1 METVTPGGRRRRRGA
16 AAVAVAVALAVGA
29 AGRPAAAQAPGPAP
43 APAAAAAPAP
53 AAAPAAAE
61 ALTLVVSGDGA
72 ELDPAALR
80 AAIEAEVGGRVVL
93 GGGPPPIASPG
104 AGLLTVAVHR
114 TRAELEVGYTS
125 ERRGTIV
132 RVVEAPAAPADLIR
146 NAAWLAGNLVRDEAG
161 ELLGPEV
168 VPAVVPPPL
177 PPPPARSAPAAAV
190 TTTTTTTT
198 TTTATV
204 VAPRPA
210 RPFEVATAS
219 LFFPVAT
226 NRTNP
231 HVRTWLNLNLVYGRV
246 GVIEG
251 LQLGFANQVDER
263 VRGAQLALLFNT
275 VGGDVEGIQASF
287 VANSA
292 VDVHGLQ
299 LGLVNVARKVRGV
312 QLGLIN
318 VAEEIDGVPI
328 GLVSVSKDGGVHP
341 VVWSSGDARINV
353 GVKFSTRYTY
363 TQFSASTTVESSIRM
378 SGPGFALGFR
388 VPIVAPFTFETDL
401 FAAYLFGGP
410 LSGVSRMQGL
420 QDDMALDS
428 LRARITLQI
437 YRHLSAFAGGA
448 LTAKTRFYQ
457 EPGSAVTVNM
467 APELFAGVEL

>member
-1 METVTPGGRRRRRGA
+1 MDTVSPGGRRRRRGA
-16 AAVAVAVALAVGA
+16 AAVAVAAALAATA

-43 APAAAAAPAP
+43 APVAAPV
-53 AAAPAAAE
+53 AAPAAAE

-93 GGGPPPIASPG
+93 GDGAPIVG
-104 AGLLTVAVHR
+104 AGAALLTVAVHR
-114 TRAELEVGYTS
+114 ARAELEVGYTS

-168 VPAVVPPPL
+168 VAPVAPP
-177 PPPPARSAPAAAV
+177 PPPPARAAPAATV

-204 VAPRPA
+204 VAPRPR
-210 RPFEVATAS
+210 RPFEIATAA

-251 LQLGFANQVDER
+251 LQLGFANQVDEH

-292 VDVHGLQ
+292 LDVHGLQ

-312 QLGLIN
+312 QLGLVN

-341 VVWSSGDARINV
+341 VVWSAGDSRINV

-363 TQFSASTTVESSIRM
+363 TQFSASTTVESNTRM

-401 FAAYLFGGP
+401 YASYLFGGP
-410 LSGVSRMQGL
+410 LSGVTRMQGL

-457 EPGSAVTVNM
+457 VSGSAVTVTM
-467 APELFAGVEL
+467 GPELFAGVEL